1 MRPFDY
7 LMTEGFDMSKP
18 TENTNQTAFPKG
30 TGVVRHVQM
39 TVETALGLSDE
50 ELFDWFSGQP
60 ASETREILVE
70 MEQEGRTFIH
80 TEGCDNED
88 PITGK
93 CLGHE
98 SE

>member
-7 LMTEGFDMSKP
+7 LIPEGFDMSKP
-18 TENTNQTAFPKG
+18 KENTNQTAFPKG
-30 TGVVRHVQM
+30 TGSVRHVQM
-39 TVETALGLSDE
+39 TVESAQGLSDKA
-50 ELFDWFSGQP
+50 LLDWFPSQP
-60 ASETREILVE
+60 ARETREILAE
-70 MEQEGRTFIH
+70 MEKAGRVYLH